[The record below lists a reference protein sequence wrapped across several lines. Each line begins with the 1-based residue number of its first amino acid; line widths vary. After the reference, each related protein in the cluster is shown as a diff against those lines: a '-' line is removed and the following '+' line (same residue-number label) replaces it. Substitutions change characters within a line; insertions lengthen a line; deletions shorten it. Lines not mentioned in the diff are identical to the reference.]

1 MKASSIKRKQG
12 TALFLCERRNG
23 DGETQKKTNKVREKD
38 GIRGNRSN
46 HFRHSTST
54 STTRAS
60 MSRMHISRNIK
71 ERRGNMEKLFEIEDQ
86 VKELKLLGA
95 NVEKLEK
102 LIEEYKSQIKI
113 GE

>member
-1 MKASSIKRKQG
+1 
-12 TALFLCERRNG
+12 
-23 DGETQKKTNKVREKD
+23 
-38 GIRGNRSN
+38 
-46 HFRHSTST
+46 
-54 STTRAS
+54 
-60 MSRMHISRNIK
+60 
-71 ERRGNMEKLFEIEDQ
+71 MEKIFEIEDQ

>member
-23 DGETQKKTNKVREKD
+23 DGETQKKTYKVREKD
-38 GIRGNRSN
+38 GTRGNRSN
-46 HFRHSTST
+46 HFRDSNGT

-60 MSRMHISRNIK
+60 MFYLHTSRNLK
-71 ERRGNMEKLFEIEDQ
+71 ERRGNMEKIFEIEDQ

-95 NVEKLEK
+95 DVEKLEK